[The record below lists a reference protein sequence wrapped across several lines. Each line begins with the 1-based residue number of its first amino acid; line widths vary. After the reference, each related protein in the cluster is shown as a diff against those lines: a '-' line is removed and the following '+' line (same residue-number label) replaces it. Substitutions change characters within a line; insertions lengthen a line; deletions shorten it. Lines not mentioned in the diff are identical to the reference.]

1 MMKGDMCGACYQ
13 PVWDG
18 EDEERRLKKNARG
31 RELYYQKKEEKKQ
44 KAKEAAE
51 REERIRE
58 ESMTNTAAMDLAMTT
73 PMETSG
79 LEMVQLPRM
88 NVPITDRDHLQAP
101 DMDFSVNGLAV
112 GPFPTGG
119 RYLPG
124 GPYPIA
130 APKPISLFYPI
141 IASHP
146 AAAPRPAGISYL
158 VATSYPAAASHPAVA
173 SHSTVTSR
181 PAATSHSAS
190 ATNPM
195 DSENDFLAGF
205 DDLDNLDL
213 ANYLHGDF

>member
-1 MMKGDMCGACYQ
+1 MKGDMCGACYQ

-31 RELYYQKKEEKKQ
+31 RELYYQKKEEKKK

-51 REERIRE
+51 REERVRG
-58 ESMTNTAAMDLAMTT
+58 ESMTSIAAMDLTRTT
-73 PMETSG
+73 PVETSG

-88 NVPITDRDHLQAP
+88 NVPIADRDHLQAP

-112 GPFPTGG
+112 RQFPTGG

-130 APKPISLFYPI
+130 APKPVSLFYPI

-146 AAAPRPAGISYL
+146 AAAPSPAVTSYL
-158 VATSYPAAASHPAVA
+158 VAASYPAAASHPAVT

-181 PAATSHSAS
+181 PAATSYPAS
-190 ATNPM
+190 AINPM

-205 DDLDNLDL
+205 EDLENLDL